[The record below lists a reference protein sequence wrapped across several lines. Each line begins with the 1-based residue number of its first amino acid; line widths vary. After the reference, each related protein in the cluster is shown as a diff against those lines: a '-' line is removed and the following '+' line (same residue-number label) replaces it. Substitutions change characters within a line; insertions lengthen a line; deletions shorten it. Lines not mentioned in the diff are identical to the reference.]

1 VTDYLKRFGAKAVQN
16 GYKIVPIR
24 PRGNGEDEKRGKAPG
39 TLVPYTLLSGWSDLD
54 WSVKDVERSVLDGNG
69 GCGIGVLTRN
79 TPAADIDCHN
89 EAVVDQIR
97 QFIVKRLRSTIER
110 VGMPPKTLLLFRTD
124 APFTKTTSKGYLDNE
139 NRPAKLEFLGAGQQF
154 VALAQHPLTGLPYRW
169 ENDRSIADVPVNDL
183 PLVTHADALAICTE
197 FDRICTAA
205 GWGVT
210 GEAARGNFRHDDP
223 FVSDAAK
230 VTDLSPDELHQ
241 RLMASPND
249 DDYDTWVQTG
259 MALFHQFEGME
270 PGLEWWIEWSEQ
282 SSKCD
287 VGFCR
292 QKWESGTFDI
302 EGTGLVPV
310 TFRYVLKRSEQ
321 AREEH
326 IAASFD
332 ACVEAIIGAKTKD
345 DLLMAAGLARVV
357 DFNELDRRDLAS
369 KMQLAYKTLTQS
381 TLPVAEAIK
390 FVRYAPQKLP
400 DKPDWLDGYVYV
412 TADDGFLNLKTG
424 RTVPSKVFDAVH
436 SRLLLTP
443 EERLQKKA
451 APMFKPSEV
460 ALNIH
465 TIPIVDDRRYAPD
478 EPVSL
483 FTINGVPYVNVY
495 AERGIPEIPAALT
508 PTGRAAVER
517 VQRHI
522 SHLIANERDAALFTS
537 FLAHI
542 VKTKSRVG
550 WGVLLQGTQ
559 GDGKSFFSEM
569 LGAVLGADNVNVIGG
584 GDLEEKYTG
593 WAENSLVVFVEE
605 VRLGGEH
612 RYKVIDRVK
621 PLITNST
628 IAVRRMRRDI
638 YKVANK
644 ASYILTSNY
653 RDALPIGDEDTRYFP
668 LFSRWQ
674 SREQL
679 AEFTGANPTY
689 YRDLYNSLVEAGS
702 IRRWLLGY
710 TLHPEFDARARAP
723 VSSSRAELVE
733 ATTDPLLDGLVDAI
747 RRAPRLDFCPMLVD
761 SALVNDQLDDH
772 GVAPLVGSKLHL
784 YLQKAGYTSL
794 GRVKVEDRPRRFWTA
809 SPERFRKTDDRGVDL
824 TDTKAIRDWLNEDL

>member
-1 VTDYLKRFGAKAVQN
+1 MIEYLKLYGAKAVRN
-16 GYKIVPIR
+16 GYHIVPIR
-24 PRGNGEDEKRGKAPG
+24 PRGAGEDEKKGKAPG
-39 TLVPYTLLSGWSDLD
+39 TLVPYTLLSGWSDLA
-54 WSVKDVERSVLDGNG
+54 WTTKDVERSVAEGNG
-69 GCGIGVLTRN
+69 ACGLGALTRD

-97 QFIVKRLRSTIER
+97 RFIVKRHGATIER
-110 VGMPPKTLLLFRTD
+110 VGLPPKTLLLFRTD
-124 APFTKTTSKGYLDNE
+124 TPFTKTTSKGYLDDE

-154 VALAQHPLTGLPYRW
+154 VALSQHPLTGLPYRW
-169 ENDRSIADVPVNDL
+169 EDDRSVADVAAADL
-183 PLVTHADALAICTE
+183 PRITHADALEICAE

-223 FVSDAAK
+223 FISDAPK
-230 VTDLSPDELHQ
+230 VMDLSPDELKQ
-241 RLMASPND
+241 ALMGAPND

-270 PGLEWWIEWSEQ
+270 PGLDWWIEWSEQ

-302 EGTGLVPV
+302 EGTGMPPV
-310 TFRYVLKRSEQ
+310 TFRYVLKRTEA
-321 AREEH
+321 AREIR
-326 IAASFD
+326 IAESFD
-332 ACVEAIIGAKTKD
+332 TCVEKIMGAKTKE
-345 DLLMAAGLARVV
+345 DLLAAAGIAQVV
-357 DFNELDRRDLAS
+357 EFNELDRRDLAS
-369 KMQLAYKTLTQS
+369 KVQIAYKALTQS
-381 TLPVAEAIK
+381 TLPVAQAIRL
-390 FVRYAPQKLP
+390 VRYSPQKLP
-400 DKPDWLDGYVYV
+400 DMPEWLDGYVYV
-412 TADDGFLNLKTG
+412 TSDDGFLNRKTG

-436 SRLLLTP
+436 SRLLLSP
-443 EERLQKKA
+443 RERLEGKA
-451 APMFKPSEV
+451 APDHKPSEL

-465 TIPIVDDRRYAPD
+465 SIPIADDRRYAPD
-478 EPVSL
+478 EPDAL
-483 FTINGVPYVNVY
+483 FVVNGVPYVNVY
-495 AERGIPEIPAALT
+495 AERGIPEIPATMT
-508 PTGRAAVER
+508 PTGSAAVER
-517 VQRHI
+517 VKRHI
-522 SHLIANERDAALFTS
+522 RHLIANERDAALFTS
-537 FLAHI
+537 FLAHV

-679 AEFTGANPTY
+679 KAFTDEHPTY

-702 IRRWLLGY
+702 LRRWLLGY
-710 TLHPEFDARARAP
+710 ELHPEFDARARAP

-733 ATTDPLLDGLVDAI
+733 ATTDPLLEGLIEAI
-747 RRAPRLDFCPMLVD
+747 EQAPRLDFCPMLVD
-761 SALVNDQLDDH
+761 SALINDQLDGF
-772 GVAPLVGSKLHL
+772 GVAPLTSSKLHL
-784 YLQKAGYTSL
+784 YMQKAGFTSL
-794 GRVKVEDRPRRFWTA
+794 GPVKAEGSTKRFWTA
-809 SPERFRKTDDRGVDL
+809 SPDRFRKTDSRGVDL
-824 TDTKAIRDWLNEDL
+824 TDPSAVRAWLNPIL